1 MGEHPVN
8 ETLPRFF
15 RVRQD
20 FKADKIDNIESVV
33 GEQIQTSRLPD
44 RIQPGQSVAIA
55 VGSRGIS
62 RIGEIVAAA
71 VRSIRDLGGVP
82 WIVPAMGSHG
92 GGTGP
97 GQLAVLA
104 EYGITPER
112 MGCEIRSSMAVQ
124 EVGKTSHGVTV
135 YFDACAAMADH
146 VIVINRIKPHTRI
159 CGPHESGLV
168 KMMLIGLGK
177 HRGAAEYHQA
187 MTRITFDEL
196 VQEAVPMILSRCP
209 ISLGIAIIENAY
221 DQVARIEA
229 VEPATLMA
237 REPELLNLARDW
249 MPRLPFADAD
259 LLIIDKIGKNIS
271 GSGMDT
277 NVVGRKFND
286 KIAGADELPKIFQIY
301 VRGLTDQ
308 SAGNA
313 AGIGIAEY
321 CRSDLVR
328 QMNVAKTRVNC
339 LTALHVT
346 AAAIPIH
353 WETDREVLIVAA
365 GQSGRT
371 NADQLRWMWIRDT
384 LSVGE
389 LMCSEA
395 YWQSA
400 SQRNDLSI
408 VSPISE
414 LRFESSG
421 QLSEPFS

>member
-1 MGEHPVN
+1 MN

-15 RVRQD
+15 RVRQH
-20 FKADKIDNIESVV
+20 FKSDQISDVDSVV
-33 GEQIQTSRLPD
+33 AEQIRASELSRRLE
-44 RIQPGQSVAIA
+44 PGQSVAIA
-55 VGSRGIS
+55 VGSRGIA

-71 VRSIRDLGGVP
+71 VRAVRALGGVP

-92 GGTGP
+92 GATAA
-97 GQLAVLA
+97 GQTAVLA

-112 MGCEIRSSMAVQ
+112 MGCEIRSSM
-124 EVGKTSHGVTV
+124 EVREIGKTSQGVHV
-135 YFDACAAMADH
+135 YFDACAANADH

-159 CGPHESGLV
+159 CGPHESGMV

-187 MTRITFDEL
+187 MTRIAFEEL
-196 VQEAVPMILSRCP
+196 VHEAVPMILSQCP
-209 ISLGIAIIENAY
+209 ISLGLAIIENAY
-221 DQVARIEA
+221 DQVAMIEA
-229 VEPATLMA
+229 VDPSNLLN
-237 REPELLNLARDW
+237 REPELLDLARQW
-249 MPRLPFADAD
+249 MPRLPFSDSD

-286 KIAGADELPKIFQIY
+286 KIAGVDEFPKILQIY

-328 QMNVAKTRVNC
+328 QMDVEKTRVNC
-339 LTALHVT
+339 LTALHIT

-353 WETDREVLIVAA
+353 WETDREVLAIAA

-371 NADQLRWMWIRDT
+371 TAEQLRWMWIQST
-384 LSVGE
+384 LCVGE

-395 YWQSA
+395 YWHSA
-400 SQRNDLSI
+400 SQRDDLSI
-408 VSPISE
+408 IAPLSE
-414 LRFESSG
+414 LRFESTG
-421 QLSEPFS
+421 QLSESFS

>member
-1 MGEHPVN
+1 VN

-15 RVRQD
+15 RVRQH
-20 FKADKIDNIESVV
+20 FNADHIPDQEIDTVV
-33 GEQIQTSRLPD
+33 DQQIQKSDFPARL
-44 RIQPGQSVAIA
+44 RPGQSVAIA

-62 RIGEIVAAA
+62 CIDRIVAAT
-71 VRSIRDLGGVP
+71 VRSVVSLGGVP

-92 GGTGP
+92 GATAE
-97 GQLAVLA
+97 GQIGVLA
-104 EYGITPER
+104 EYGITRER
-112 MGCEIRSSMAVQ
+112 IGCEVRSSMDVK
-124 EVGKTSHGVTV
+124 EIGITSHGVHV
-135 YFDACAAMADH
+135 YFDACASTADH

-187 MTRITFDEL
+187 MTRIAFEEL
-196 VQEAVPMILSRCP
+196 VDQAMPMILSKCP
-209 ISLGIAIIENAY
+209 ISLGIAIVENAFE
-221 DQVARIEA
+221 QVAMIEA
-229 VEPATLMA
+229 VDPQDILV
-237 REPELLNLARDW
+237 RETELLDIARGW
-249 MPRLPFADAD
+249 MPRLPFDDAD

-286 KIAGADELPKIFQIY
+286 KIAGPDELPKIFQIY
-301 VRGLTDQ
+301 VRGLTPQ

-321 CRSDLVR
+321 CRSDMVR
-328 QMNVAKTRVNC
+328 EMDVAKTRINC
-339 LTALHVT
+339 LTALHIT

-353 WETDREVLIVAA
+353 WETDREVLEIAA
-365 GQSGRT
+365 GQSGRAS
-371 NADQLRWMWIRDT
+371 ADELRWMWIHST

-395 YWQSA
+395 YLQSA

-408 VSPISE
+408 IAPPSE
-414 LRFESSG
+414 LRFEPSG
-421 QLSEPFS
+421 QLCESIS

>member
-1 MGEHPVN
+1 MN

-15 RVRQD
+15 RVRQH
-20 FKADKIDNIESVV
+20 FKSDQINDVDSAVADQIRTSEFAQRIE
-33 GEQIQTSRLPD
+33 
-44 RIQPGQSVAIA
+44 PGQSVTIA
-55 VGSRGIS
+55 VGSRGIA

-71 VRSIRDLGGVP
+71 VESVRALGGVP

-92 GGTGP
+92 GATAV
-97 GQLAVLA
+97 GQAAVLA

-112 MGCEIRSSMAVQ
+112 MGCEIRSSM
-124 EVGKTSHGVTV
+124 EVREIGKTSQGVHV
-135 YFDACAAMADH
+135 YFDASAATADH

-159 CGPHESGLV
+159 CGAHESGLV

-187 MTRITFDEL
+187 MTRIAFEEL
-196 VQEAVPMILSRCP
+196 VHEAVPMILSQCP
-209 ISLGIAIIENAY
+209 ISLGLAIIENAY
-221 DQVARIEA
+221 DQIAMIEA
-229 VEPATLMA
+229 VDPSNLLS
-237 REPELLNLARDW
+237 REPELLDIARQW
-249 MPRLPFADAD
+249 MPRLPFNDAD

-286 KIAGADELPKIFQIY
+286 KIAGVDEFPKIFQIY

-321 CRSDLVR
+321 CRSDMVR
-328 QMNVAKTRVNC
+328 QMDVEKTRVNC
-339 LTALHVT
+339 LTALHIT

-353 WETDREVLIVAA
+353 WETDREVLAIAA

-371 NADQLRWMWIRDT
+371 TADQLRWMWIHST
-384 LSVGE
+384 LCVGE

-395 YWQSA
+395 YWESA
-400 SQRNDLSI
+400 SQRDDLSI
-408 VSPISE
+408 IAPVSE
-414 LRFESSG
+414 LRFESTG
-421 QLSEPFS
+421 QLSESFL

>member
-1 MGEHPVN
+1 MN

-15 RVRQD
+15 RVRQH
-20 FKADKIDNIESVV
+20 FKSDQINDLDSAVADQIRTSEFAQRIE
-33 GEQIQTSRLPD
+33 
-44 RIQPGQSVAIA
+44 PGQSVAIA
-55 VGSRGIS
+55 VGSRGIA

-71 VRSIRDLGGVP
+71 VESVRALGGVP

-92 GGTGP
+92 GATATG
-97 GQLAVLA
+97 QTAVLA

-112 MGCEIRSSMAVQ
+112 MGCEIRSSM
-124 EVGKTSHGVTV
+124 EVREIGKTSQGVHV
-135 YFDACAAMADH
+135 YFDASAATADH

-187 MTRITFDEL
+187 MTRIAFEEL
-196 VQEAVPMILSRCP
+196 VHEAVPMILSQCP
-209 ISLGIAIIENAY
+209 ISLGLAIIENAY
-221 DQVARIEA
+221 DQIAMIEA
-229 VEPATLMA
+229 VDPSGLLS
-237 REPELLNLARDW
+237 REPELLDLARQW
-249 MPRLPFADAD
+249 MPRLPFNDAD

-286 KIAGADELPKIFQIY
+286 KIAGVDEFPKIFQIY

-321 CRSDLVR
+321 CRSDMVR
-328 QMNVAKTRVNC
+328 QMDVEKTRVNC
-339 LTALHVT
+339 LTALHIT
-346 AAAIPIH
+346 AAAIPIN
-353 WETDREVLIVAA
+353 WETDREVLAIAA

-371 NADQLRWMWIRDT
+371 TADQLRWMWIHST
-384 LSVGE
+384 LCVGE

-400 SQRNDLSI
+400 SQRDDLSI
-408 VSPISE
+408 IAPVSE
-414 LRFESSG
+414 LRFESTG
-421 QLSEPFS
+421 QLSESFL

>member
-1 MGEHPVN
+1 MN

-15 RVRQD
+15 RVRQH
-20 FKADKIDNIESVV
+20 FKSDQINDVDSAVA
-33 GEQIQTSRLPD
+33 EQIRASEFSR
-44 RIQPGQSVAIA
+44 RIEPGQSVAIA
-55 VGSRGIS
+55 VGSRGIA

-71 VRSIRDLGGVP
+71 VGSVRALGGVP

-92 GGTGP
+92 GATAS
-97 GQLAVLA
+97 GQTAVLA

-112 MGCEIRSSMAVQ
+112 MGCEIRSSMEVR
-124 EVGKTSHGVTV
+124 EVGKTSQGVRV
-135 YFDACAAMADH
+135 YFDANASTADH

-187 MTRITFDEL
+187 MTRIAFEEL
-196 VQEAVPMILSRCP
+196 VDEVVPMILSQCP
-209 ISLGIAIIENAY
+209 ISLGLAIIENAY
-221 DQVARIEA
+221 DQVAMIES
-229 VEPATLMA
+229 VDPSNLLS
-237 REPELLNLARDW
+237 REPELLDLARQW
-249 MPRLPFADAD
+249 MPRLPFNDAD

-286 KIAGADELPKIFQIY
+286 KIAGVDEVPKIFQIY

-328 QMNVAKTRVNC
+328 QMDVEKTRVNC
-339 LTALHVT
+339 LTALHIT

-353 WETDREVLIVAA
+353 WETDREVLAIAA

-371 NADQLRWMWIRDT
+371 TADQLRWMWIHST
-384 LSVGE
+384 LCVGE

-400 SQRNDLSI
+400 SQRDDLSI
-408 VSPISE
+408 IAPSSE
-414 LRFESSG
+414 LRFESTG
-421 QLSEPFS
+421 QLSESFL

>member
-1 MGEHPVN
+1 VN
-8 ETLPRFF
+8 EKLPRFF
-15 RVRQD
+15 RVRQH
-20 FKADKIDNIESVV
+20 FKSDQIDDIASVV
-33 GEQIQTSRLPD
+33 DEQIQSSSLSR
-44 RIQPGQSVAIA
+44 RIKPGQSVAIA
-55 VGSRGIS
+55 VGSRGIA
-62 RIGEIVAAA
+62 RINEIVAATVQS
-71 VRSIRDLGGVP
+71 VRTRGGVP

-92 GGTGP
+92 GATAS
-97 GQLAVLA
+97 GQTAVLA

-112 MGCEIRSSMAVQ
+112 MGCEIRSSM
-124 EVGKTSHGVTV
+124 EVREIGKTSQNVSV
-135 YFDACAAMADH
+135 YFDAFAATADH
-146 VIVINRIKPHTRI
+146 VIVINRLKPHTRI

-187 MTRITFDEL
+187 MTRIAFEEL
-196 VQEAVPMILSRCP
+196 VHEAVPMILSQCP

-221 DQVARIEA
+221 DHVAMIEA
-229 VEPATLMA
+229 VEPSNIMV
-237 REPELLNLARDW
+237 REPELLNIARDL

-277 NVVGRKFND
+277 NVIGRKFND
-286 KIAGADELPKIFQIY
+286 KIAGANEFPKIFQIY

-313 AGIGIAEY
+313 SGIGIAEY

-328 QMNVAKTRVNC
+328 QMDIEKTRVNC

-353 WETDREVLIVAA
+353 WETDREVLAVAA

-371 NADQLRWMWIRDT
+371 SAEQLRWMWIQNT

-395 YWQSA
+395 FWQSA
-400 SQRNDLSI
+400 SQRDDLSI
-408 VSPISE
+408 IAPLSE
-414 LRFESSG
+414 LRFEPTG
-421 QLSEPFS
+421 QLCESFS

>member
-1 MGEHPVN
+1 MN

-15 RVRQD
+15 RVRQH
-20 FKADKIDNIESVV
+20 FKSDQIGDIDSTVA
-33 GEQIQTSRLPD
+33 EQIRVSDLSRRLK
-44 RIQPGQSVAIA
+44 PGQAVAIA
-55 VGSRGIS
+55 VGSRGIAK
-62 RIGEIVAAA
+62 IDEIVAAA
-71 VRSIRDLGGVP
+71 VRSVLALGGVP

-92 GGTGP
+92 GATAA
-97 GQLAVLA
+97 GQTAVLA

-112 MGCEIRSSMAVQ
+112 MGCEIRSSM
-124 EVGKTSHGVTV
+124 EVREIGKTSQGVHV
-135 YFDACAAMADH
+135 YFDACAATADH
-146 VIVINRIKPHTRI
+146 VIVINRIKPHTHI
-159 CGPHESGLV
+159 CGPHESGVV

-187 MTRITFDEL
+187 MTRIAFEEL
-196 VQEAVPMILSRCP
+196 VQEAIPMILSQCP
-209 ISLGIAIIENAY
+209 ISLGLAIIENAY
-221 DQVARIEA
+221 DQVAMVEAIE
-229 VEPATLMA
+229 PSNILS
-237 REPELLNLARDW
+237 REPELLDIARQS

-286 KIAGADELPKIFQIY
+286 KIAGIDEFPKILQIY
-301 VRGLTDQ
+301 VRGLTEQ

-328 QMNVAKTRVNC
+328 QMDIEKTRVNC
-339 LTALHVT
+339 LTALHIT
-346 AAAIPIH
+346 AAAIPSH
-353 WETDREVLIVAA
+353 WETDREVLTVAA

-371 NADQLRWMWIRDT
+371 SANQLRWLWIHST

-400 SQRNDLSI
+400 SQRDDLSI
-408 VSPISE
+408 IAPISE
-414 LRFESSG
+414 LRFQSTG
-421 QLSEPFS
+421 QLSESFS